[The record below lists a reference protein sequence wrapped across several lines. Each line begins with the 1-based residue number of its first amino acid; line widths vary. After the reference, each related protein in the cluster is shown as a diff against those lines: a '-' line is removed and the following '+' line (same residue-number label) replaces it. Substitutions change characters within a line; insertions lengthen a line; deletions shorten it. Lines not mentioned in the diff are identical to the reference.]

1 MGTGRY
7 KKIGR
12 IYVIVIVF
20 LLTIAIVLSMNQN
33 NTVGIVTFSPVENM
47 TFDIIFLILLT
58 MGSVIAGSIIG
69 GYILAPL
76 FLIAQKNTVGRKMVY
91 GIQESSKP
99 EMFKKAYIKSVFPA
113 LLALNFSLML
123 SDNVALQSLLV
134 QAESVGPNNSMLPI
148 MLISALFPL
157 MGAIGMG
164 LFSPV
169 WFLQEGGIIYTN
181 KEKAKGTSDPIEIRS
196 VGGWYLYILKGYA
209 GIGVMVS
216 FYTFISEMMNT
227 GATDNLLF
235 LIIWP
240 FMPFF
245 LAFLY
250 MPGIIALDM
259 TYEKRKQFV
268 IKTAE
273 KYGITQKVEP
283 LSF

>member
-7 KKIGR
+7 KKISR
-12 IYVIVIVF
+12 IYVIVIVV
-20 LLTIAIVLSMNQN
+20 LVIMGIVLSLNQD
-33 NTVGIVTFSPVENM
+33 NTRGIVTFSPVENM
-47 TFDIIFLILLT
+47 MFDGIYLTLLT
-58 MGSVIAGSIIG
+58 MGTVIVGSVLG
-69 GYILAPL
+69 GYLLAPL
-76 FLIAQKNTVGRKMVY
+76 FLFAQKNSVGRKMVY
-91 GIQESSKP
+91 GIQESSRP
-99 EMFKKAYIKSVFPA
+99 EMFKKAYMKSFFPA

-123 SDNVALQSLLV
+123 SDNVALQTLLI
-134 QAESVGPNNSMLPI
+134 QEGSAGSGNSMAEI

-169 WFLQEGGIIYTN
+169 WFLQDAGIVYSN
-181 KEKAKGTSDPIEIRS
+181 KEKVKVTSDPIEVRS
-196 VGGWYLYILKGYA
+196 VGGWYLYIMKGYA
-209 GIGVMVS
+209 GIAVIVS
-216 FYTFISEMMNT
+216 FYMFLSAIIESGE
-227 GATDNLLF
+227 TDNVLF

-240 FMPFF
+240 IMPFM

-273 KYGITQKVEP
+273 KFGITQKVEP
-283 LSF
+283 PSF